1 MFVNRNPIRL
11 WVTRAE
17 AGERA
22 RVWRCGHCGAK
33 IFCGRLTDKPSYLC
47 LCGEA
52 SWKAM
57 THISPQ
63 AR

>member
-33 IFCGRLTDKPSYLC
+33 IFCGLC